1 MKYYSEILNKN
12 FDTVE
17 DLEAAEKVEEK
28 KSLAKA
34 KEDAARKAEI
44 EAAKKKRDE
53 AKADYEASRKA
64 CYEAL
69 TRWYNA
75 DKEYRV
81 IEARN
86 RNVISSSKSSKI
98 SSGTSISDIDFSSIL
113 DTLFPYEWFRR

>member
-1 MKYYSEILNKN
+1 MKYYSEVLNKN
-12 FDTVE
+12 FDTIE
-17 DLEAAEKVEEK
+17 DLESAEKEEK
-28 KSLAKA
+28 KKVLAKA

-44 EAAKKKRDE
+44 DAAKKACDD

-86 RNVISSSKSSKI
+86 QNAISSSKSSKA

-113 DTLFPYEWFRR
+113 NTLFPYEWFCR